1 MSFSTPFIH
10 RPIATTLLA
19 CGLAISGM
27 VAFHFLSV
35 SALPQIEFPTIS
47 VQANLPGAS
56 PEVMASSVAAP
67 LERQLGRIASV
78 TDMTSSSSRGSTR
91 ITIQFDLSRNINGAA
106 RDVQAAINASSS
118 QLPTDLPKNP
128 TYRKVNPADSP
139 IMIIA
144 LTSDYLSPGEMYD
157 IASTNLQQTISQVE
171 GVGQV
176 VVGGGSLPAVR
187 VELNPTAL
195 NRYGI
200 SLQQVQQTI
209 ANANAMG
216 PTGQLVSNGQ
226 TSNIVTNDQL
236 FTAQEYQPL
245 IIRYQNGAAVR
256 IKDVG
261 TVEKS
266 VEDLR
271 NAGLANGKPSVA
283 LIIFKQPEAN
293 VIETVDRVRNLL
305 PVLKASIDPKMHLQ
319 ITMDRTTTIR
329 ASLHDVEVTL
339 FLSMILVIL
348 VIYFF
353 LRNSQAAL
361 IASIALPLSLLGTL
375 CIIYLCGFSLN
386 NLSLMAMTI
395 AAGFVIDDA
404 VVVIENINRYR
415 EKGMSALDAALRGV
429 REVEFTVVSMSI
441 SLIAVFIPIL
451 LMGGI
456 VGRLLKEFSFTLA
469 IAILVSLLVSLT
481 VTPMLFSRT
490 WQSTKNPSPAPTKRS
505 SVERLKDYYRPT
517 LSWALLHPKFMLM
530 IMLLTIVINLLLYIV
545 IPKGFFPEQ
554 DTGRIVGNIQADQN
568 ISFQAMKEKFTQFV
582 DIIKSDEA
590 VANVTGYVGGGGA
603 SNSGSVF
610 IALKPHAD
618 RKDNAAA
625 VINRLRKSLS
635 VVPAATLYLR
645 SAQDLV
651 IGGRQGN
658 AQFQYTLFAYDLATL
673 NTWVPRVLKEVSK
686 LPGVADVNSDQQ
698 SNGLEMFVNIDRN
711 TASRLGI
718 TPQVIDNTLY
728 NAFGQRQVSTIYANM
743 NQYHVVMEVAPQYW
757 QRPQTLNDIYI
768 AAGDGSLVPLSA
780 IATFTPN
787 KTLLAVN
794 HQGQFPSATL
804 SFNLL
809 PGVALGDAV
818 TALENKV
825 ADMKLPSGSVIGS
838 FRGTAQAFKD
848 SLASAP
854 YLLLAALLAVYVVLG
869 ILYESTLHPIT
880 ILSTLP
886 SAGIGALLGLL
897 LTGTELNLI
906 GLIGIILLIG
916 IVKKNAIMMIDFAL
930 HLQRTEN
937 MTAFDAIHEACLLRF
952 RPIMMTTMAAIFSAI
967 PLAIGFGVGAEL
979 RQPLGISI
987 IGGLLFSQL
996 LTLYTTPVIFLCF
1009 ENAKARTTSFWNEH
1023 TWHSPK
1029 EGLSS

>member
-1 MSFSTPFIH
+1 MSFSAFFIH
-10 RPIATTLLA
+10 RPVATSLLA
-19 CGLAISGM
+19 FGVALAGV

-56 PEVMASSVAAP
+56 PEIMASSVAAP

-78 TDMTSSSSRGSTR
+78 TEMTSTSSRGSTR
-91 ITIQFDLSRNINGAA
+91 ITVQFDLSRNIDGAA
-106 RDVQAAINASSS
+106 RDVQAAINAAAS

-144 LTSDYLSPGEMYD
+144 LTSDHLSPGAMYD
-157 IASTNLQQTISQVE
+157 IASTQLQQTLSQIE

-187 VELNPTAL
+187 VELNPSAL
-195 NRYGI
+195 NHYGI
-200 SLQQVQQTI
+200 ALSDVQKTLND
-209 ANANAMG
+209 ANANQ
-216 PTGQLVSNGQ
+216 PTGQLTDDTQ
-226 TSNIVTNDQL
+226 TQNIITNDQL
-236 FTAQEYQPL
+236 FLPEEYQSL

-256 IKDVG
+256 IRDVG
-261 TVEKS
+261 NVTRG

-283 LIIFKQPEAN
+283 LIIFKQPGAN
-293 VIETVDRVRNLL
+293 VIETVDRVKGSI
-305 PVLKASIDPKMHLQ
+305 PVLKAMVDPKIDLRVM
-319 ITMDRTTTIR
+319 MDRTSTIR

-339 FLSMILVIL
+339 CLSIILVVL

-353 LRNSQAAL
+353 LQNPQAAL
-361 IASIALPLSLLGTL
+361 VASVALPLSLLGTL
-375 CIIYLCGFSLN
+375 CILYLCGFSLN

-415 EKGMSALDAALRGV
+415 EKGLNALEAAITGV
-429 REVEFTVVSMSI
+429 KEVEFTVVSMSI

-469 IAILVSLLVSLT
+469 IAILVSLVVSLT

-490 WQSTKNPSPAPTKRS
+490 WHLAQKPTRMGGK
-505 SVERLKDYYRPT
+505 RLKELYRQT
-517 LSWALLHPKFMLM
+517 LSWALLRPKLMLFV
-530 IMLLTIVINLLLYIV
+530 TAVAIVVNVLLYIM
-545 IPKGFFPEQ
+545 IPKGFFPDQ
-554 DTGRIVGNIQADQN
+554 DTGRIIGSIQADQN
-568 ISFQAMKEKFTQFV
+568 ISFQALREKFTQFV
-582 DIIKSDEA
+582 KIVHEDKA

-603 SNSGSVF
+603 SNSGSLF
-610 IALKPHAD
+610 IALKPHHERHESAS
-618 RKDNAAA
+618 A

-658 AQFQYTLFAYDLATL
+658 AQFQYTLYSYDLDTL
-673 NTWVPRVLKEVSK
+673 NNWVPRVMKEVST
-686 LPGVADVNSDQQ
+686 LPGIADVNSDQL
-698 SNGLEMFVNIDRN
+698 SNGLEMFVSIDRE
-711 TASRLGI
+711 TAARLGV
-718 TPQVIDNTLY
+718 TPEAIDNTLY
-728 NAFGQRQVSTIYANM
+728 SAFGQRQVSTIYENM

-757 QRPQTLNDIYI
+757 QRPQTLNEIYV
-768 AAGDGSLVPLSA
+768 ASNSGTLVPLRA
-780 IATFTPN
+780 IATFVPN
-787 KTLLAVN
+787 KTLLSVN
-794 HQGQFPSATL
+794 HQGQFPCATL

-809 PGVALGDAV
+809 PNVALGDAV
-818 TALENKV
+818 AAMEQKITSMN
-825 ADMKLPSGSVIGS
+825 LPAGSVSGS

-848 SLASAP
+848 SLASVP
-854 YLLLAALLAVYVVLG
+854 FLLLAAVLAVYVVLG

-886 SAGIGALLGLL
+886 SAGIGALLALM
-897 LTGTELNLI
+897 LTRTEFNII

-930 HLQRTEN
+930 HLQRN
-937 MTAFDAIHEACLLRF
+937 QQMSPQDAIFEACLLRF

-979 RQPLGISI
+979 RQPLGIAI
-987 IGGLLFSQL
+987 IGGLIFSQL
-996 LTLYTTPVIFLCF
+996 LTLYTTPVIYLCF
-1009 ENAKARTTSFWNEH
+1009 ENARTWLAH
-1023 TWHSPK
+1023 YWHDNPQ
-1029 EGLSS
+1029 EGLL